1 MPGRAPCSR
10 SVARRPSVHSVQAI
24 DGVPLCGWHLRQEE
38 RLRGRQEEEQR
49 PGSASAHPPD
59 TQRPAEVS
67 TVKSHEAE
75 EPERALH
82 PKTGPTRMAQAV
94 RLQPAQHGENASYR
108 YKTIM
113 GRDMRSRCIKGQRAP
128 TPPPGQNP
136 GLQEDSF
143 HGPGLELPASGTL
156 AAGFDG
162 EADTVSAFRVD
173 SGQAGA
179 LPVHENLHDA
189 AIDEDSQLE

>member
-1 MPGRAPCSR
+1 MWCPSVRMVPTTGRASTR
-10 SVARRPSVHSVQAI
+10 AA
-24 DGVPLCGWHLRQEE
+24 
-38 RLRGRQEEEQR
+38 EEEQR

-67 TVKSHEAE
+67 TVKSQAE

-94 RLQPAQHGENASYR
+94 GLQPAQHGENASYR

-113 GRDMRSRCIKGQRAP
+113 GRGMRSRCIKEQRAP
-128 TPPPGQNP
+128 TPPPGQNS

-143 HGPGLELPASGTL
+143 HGPGLELPASGTV

-162 EADTVSAFRVD
+162 EAVTVSAFRVD